1 MAPCQEKD
9 ELLLSLSIP
18 YLLSPLIILY
28 ISIFPSYLSAQST
41 SLDSKDLKPSPLSL
55 SDQGQV
61 ILEDGEKA
69 KTSNPNESSRI
80 SEGKQDGAQSAAIG
94 RKASDQK
101 AADIVVTSKKYSENI
116 QNIGRSVSVI
126 SGDALVT
133 RNVNNVFDLQ
143 YQTPS
148 LQVTPQFGSGQPV
161 FAMRGVGF
169 NNYSSNNTSSV
180 LVYMDEVANPI
191 GFATNGMMFDIQRV
205 EVARG
210 PQGMASGRNTTGG
223 SVNYTLNKPSDHYTG
238 SLSVQYGRFNATKVD
253 GYISGP
259 INDRL
264 RFRLSG
270 QSEQGGAWQHNDQG
284 QSLGRVNRNAA
295 RLLFDYD
302 ANDDLTFELNLHGS
316 YDRSEA
322 NGLHL
327 FSPLTAASGQVLPAD
342 QSRYITRWGTS
353 AAFAREVGVNQ
364 DTKPFSHIDTGGVS
378 FRSEQQFSF
387 AKLTNI
393 FSYDGIRRR
402 EYDNFDASTLGL
414 ADVSFRTKARVLANE
429 IRLTSDPHEHLNWV
443 AGIYYGRQSLSDRY
457 QSGFT
462 DAAAYGAD
470 GDVRYS
476 QRVNTVAA
484 FGQVNYH
491 FSDKLNFIG
500 GFRIEHESR
509 TLLNLA
515 SHYITDGVIINPDNA
530 IGHRN
535 TSFTQPTGKV
545 EIDYHPVK
553 NDMLYA
559 SFTRGIKSGGFTT
572 YNSNNAALSAKP
584 FKAESLLAYEVGN
597 KLSLNQAHLTLNVVG
612 FYYDYSNQQIQ
623 SATFNSANGGLI
635 GQIVNAP
642 KSHLYGGE
650 IEATWTPL
658 KDLTLSQSAG
668 WAVGQFDRFSSL
680 KGVQKLPD
688 NSYAGIYKS
697 RKGESL
703 PFPKFTL
710 NGSASYRWTIGDFY
724 LTTGMNYSRR
734 SRYHSF
740 FGGIYNVPSYT
751 LWGADITLSP
761 KNSRWT
767 VAIFGKNIFNK
778 RYDVTRNF
786 FISGDNIAL
795 SGMPATWGVRLSGK
809 F

>member
-1 MAPCQEKD
+1 MALCHEKD
-9 ELLLSLSIP
+9 RLLLSAAMP
-18 YLLSPLIILY
+18 HLLPPLIGL
-28 ISIFPSYLSAQST
+28 YLSVCPSGLWAESIALTPQ
-41 SLDSKDLKPSPLSL
+41 DARKPSPSFSEQAPNTDLPKAEKIAETPKATDKPLPSDSL
-55 SDQGQV
+55 P
-61 ILEDGEKA
+61 KA
-69 KTSNPNESSRI
+69 KMPLPSTSKESGEI
-80 SEGKQDGAQSAAIG
+80 I
-94 RKASDQK
+94 
-101 AADIVVTSKKYSENI
+101 VTSKKQSDVI
-116 QNIGRSVSVI
+116 QNTGRSISLI
-126 SGDALVT
+126 SGDILTT
-133 RNVNNVFDLQ
+133 RNVNTVFDLQ
-143 YQTPS
+143 YQTVS

-169 NNYSSNNTSSV
+169 NNYSSNNASSV
-180 LVYMDEVANPI
+180 LVYIDGVANPVS
-191 GFATNGMMFDIQRV
+191 FATNGMMFDIQHV
-205 EVARG
+205 EIARG
-210 PQGMASGRNTTGG
+210 AQGTASGRNTTGG
-223 SVNYTLNKPSDHYTG
+223 SINYILNRPSDHYTG
-238 SLSVQYGRFNATKVD
+238 GISVQYGRFNATKID
-253 GYISGP
+253 GYISGG

-264 RFRLSG
+264 RFRLAG

-284 QSLGRVNRNAA
+284 QSLGRTNRNAA

-302 ANDDLTFELNLHGS
+302 ANDSLTFELNLHGS
-316 YDRSEA
+316 YDRSDSS
-322 NGLHL
+322 GLHL
-327 FSPLTAASGQVLPAD
+327 FTPLTAVSGQSTPAD

-353 AAFAREVGVNQ
+353 AAFAKEIGVNPNS
-364 DTKPFSHIDTGGVS
+364 KPFSHIDTGGVS
-378 FRSEQQFSF
+378 FKSKQEFSF
-387 AKLTNI
+387 ASLTNL
-393 FSYDGIRRR
+393 FSYDGIKRR

-414 ADVSFRTKARVLANE
+414 ADVAFNTKARVLANE
-429 IRLTSDPHEHLNWV
+429 IRLESDPQDRLSWV
-443 AGIYYGRQSLSDRY
+443 GGLYYSHQSLSDRY

-462 DAAAYGAD
+462 DASAYSLE

-476 QRVNTVAA
+476 QRVDTVAA

-491 FSDKLNFIG
+491 FSHKLNFIG

-509 TLLNLA
+509 SLLNLA
-515 SHYITDGVIINPDNA
+515 SHYISNGVVINPDNVTDHNHT
-530 IGHRN
+530 G
-535 TSFTQPTGKV
+535 FTLPTGKV

-553 NDMLYA
+553 NDMLYT

-572 YNSNNAALSAKP
+572 NNSNNVTLTAKP
-584 FKAESLLAYEVGN
+584 FKAESVLAYEVGN
-597 KLSLNQAHLTLNVVG
+597 KLTLPKSHFTLNVAG

-623 SATFNSANGGLI
+623 SATFNSLNGGLI
-635 GQIVNAP
+635 GLIVNAP
-642 KSHLYGGE
+642 RSHLYGGE
-650 IEATWTPL
+650 IEATWMPI
-658 KDLTLSQSAG
+658 KSLTLSQSAG
-668 WAVGQFDRFSSL
+668 WAIGQYDRFSSL

-688 NSYAGIYKS
+688 NSYVGIYKS
-697 RKGESL
+697 RKGEAL
-703 PFPKFTL
+703 PFPQFTL

-740 FGGIYNVPSYT
+740 YGGVYNVPAYS